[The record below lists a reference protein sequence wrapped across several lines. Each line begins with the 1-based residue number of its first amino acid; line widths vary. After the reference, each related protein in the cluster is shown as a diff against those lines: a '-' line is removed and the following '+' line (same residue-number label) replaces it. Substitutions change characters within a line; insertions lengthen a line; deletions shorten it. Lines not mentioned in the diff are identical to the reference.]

1 MEEKGKDYDEDS
13 NHNGFVNHYKEFI
26 YFIIFFRRFTREI
39 AQTAEHVVAVD
50 FMKDF
55 IEKNEEDNKHLGNIE
70 FLCADVT
77 QLTRPKER

>member
-1 MEEKGKDYDEDS
+1 
-13 NHNGFVNHYKEFI
+13 
-26 YFIIFFRRFTREI
+26 
-39 AQTAEHVVAVD
+39 VVAVD

-55 IEKNEEDNKHLGNIE
+55 IEKNEEDNKHMGNIE